1 MEFHSDAPITSK
13 NEDKLDR
20 DKFAKNLANA
30 IKSFPVDE
38 SLSVGLIGKWG
49 TGKSSIINL
58 TKNHLDDDN
67 LILIE
72 FNPWYFST
80 QNNLYQQFFNLI
92 SSEIEKREFGDKL
105 WIKKKFA
112 QIKQQYDK
120 LPKVT
125 RENKKLTQYFKEKFY
140 SLHELR
146 NSDVINAYYNQIKS
160 NSLVNFNAP
169 GIGYSYNFDDS
180 LKEYNS
186 VSYLKTKC
194 EEYFQDLGYK
204 FLIIIDDIDRMNS
217 IEIEQIFL
225 LVKSLA
231 NFPNFIYLLSFD
243 KEVVVNS
250 LNDVPEDFRNDFIE
264 KIIQIPIVVPEI
276 SDYSLN
282 NYIQHEIKELYY
294 EYLKDNFRGEDE
306 FKKVSHIIG
315 YFIKNIRDLKRYMN
329 AIEFYST
336 FMRELNIN
344 DMFIL
349 IAIHT
354 FEYEIYLKIKDELKV
369 FILDKFLYFQDE
381 NEIKNRLTKFLDDS
395 YLLLKKINSA
405 ELDSTLGTLF
415 PILNEKNLKLKK
427 IILGSDIEDK
437 ECRISSSSHFNK
449 YFTLTIENNE
459 ISSVEMDKFLK
470 LDNPDEILDILLDYY
485 EMGNFKS
492 FISSFWQFCG
502 RMSDENAKYYIH
514 ALMKFGDKF
523 SLDNDLPDYWER
535 ICICLFKKINSN
547 QESFRIIK
555 NGISDENIFLITRFT
570 YLLSY
575 YYRHCGDYSGELPEE
590 YAILDDNDL
599 FELEK
604 LVLEKLRDLIS
615 NKELLMHKNLGSILY
630 FWCLIENE
638 EEVKNY
644 LKCNIHDEND
654 KLVIKE
660 AIDNH
665 NDLRNLINIAVLFCG

>member
-1 MEFHSDAPITSK
+1 MEFYSDAPITSK
-13 NEDKLDR
+13 NEDTLDR

-30 IKSFPVDE
+30 IQSVSADE
-38 SLSVGLIGKWG
+38 SLSLGLIGKWG

-58 TKNHLDDDN
+58 TKNHFDDDN
-67 LILIE
+67 LIVIE
-72 FNPWYFST
+72 FNPWHFST

-125 RENKKLTQYFKEKFY
+125 RENKKITQYVKEKFY

-217 IEIEQIFL
+217 VEIEQIFI

-250 LNDVPEDFRNDFIE
+250 LNNVPKDFRNDFIE

-336 FMRELNIN
+336 FMCELNIN

-381 NEIKNRLTKFLDDS
+381 TEIKNRLTKFLDDS

-405 ELDSTLGTLF
+405 ELNSALGTLF
-415 PILNEKNLKLKK
+415 PILNAENLKLKR
-427 IILGSDIEDK
+427 ITLGSDIEEK
-437 ECRISSSSHFNK
+437 ECRISSSFHFNK
-449 YFTLTIENNE
+449 YFTLTVENNE

-470 LDNPDEILDILLDYY
+470 LDNTDEIFDILLEYY
-485 EMGNFKS
+485 EIGHFKS
-492 FISSFWQFCG
+492 FISSFSQFYD
-502 RMSDENAKYYIH
+502 RIPDENAKDYIY

-523 SLDNDLPDYWER
+523 STDNDLTNYWDR

-547 QESFRIIK
+547 HESFRIIK

-604 LVLEKLRDLIS
+604 LVLEKLRELIS
-615 NKELLMHKNLGSILY
+615 NKELLAHENLGSILY
-630 FWCLIENE
+630 LWCLLENE
-638 EEVKNY
+638 ESFMEYLENNIQNDEDQLVVSNTIKN
-644 LKCNIHDEND
+644 H
-654 KLVIKE
+654 KE
-660 AIDNH
+660 
-665 NDLRNLINIAVLFCG
+665 LSNLINVDDLFR

>member
-1 MEFHSDAPITSK
+1 MEFYSDAPITSK
-13 NEDKLDR
+13 NEDTLDR

-30 IKSFPVDE
+30 IQSVSADE
-38 SLSVGLIGKWG
+38 SLSLGLIGKWG

-58 TKNHLDDDN
+58 TKNHFDDDN
-67 LILIE
+67 LIVIE
-72 FNPWYFST
+72 FNPWHFST

-125 RENKKLTQYFKEKFY
+125 RENKKITQYVKEKFY

-217 IEIEQIFL
+217 VEIEQIFI

-250 LNDVPEDFRNDFIE
+250 LNNVPKDFRNDFIE

-282 NYIQHEIKELYY
+282 NYIQHAIKALYY
-294 EYLKDNFRGEDE
+294 QYLKDNFRGEDE

-336 FMRELNIN
+336 FMCELNIN

-381 NEIKNRLTKFLDDS
+381 TEIKNRLTKFLDDS

-405 ELDSTLGTLF
+405 ELNSALGTLF
-415 PILNEKNLKLKK
+415 PILNAENLKLKR
-427 IILGSDIEDK
+427 ITLGSDIEEK
-437 ECRISSSSHFNK
+437 ECRISSSFHFNK
-449 YFTLTIENNE
+449 YFTLTVENNE

-470 LDNPDEILDILLDYY
+470 LDNTDEIFDILLEYY
-485 EMGNFKS
+485 EIGHFKS
-492 FISSFWQFCG
+492 FISSFSQFYD
-502 RMSDENAKYYIH
+502 RIPDENAKDYIY

-523 SLDNDLPDYWER
+523 STDNDLTNYWDR

-547 QESFRIIK
+547 HESFRIIK

-604 LVLEKLRDLIS
+604 LVLEKLRELIS
-615 NKELLMHKNLGSILY
+615 NKELLAHENLGSILY
-630 FWCLIENE
+630 LWCLLENE
-638 EEVKNY
+638 ESFMEYLENNIQNDEDQLVVSNTIKN
-644 LKCNIHDEND
+644 H
-654 KLVIKE
+654 KE
-660 AIDNH
+660 
-665 NDLRNLINIAVLFCG
+665 LSNLINVDDLFR

>member
-1 MEFHSDAPITSK
+1 MEFYSDAPITSK
-13 NEDKLDR
+13 NEDTLDR

-30 IKSFPVDE
+30 IQSVSADE
-38 SLSVGLIGKWG
+38 SLSLGLIGKWG

-58 TKNHLDDDN
+58 TKNHFDDDN
-67 LILIE
+67 LIVIE
-72 FNPWYFST
+72 FNPWHFST

-125 RENKKLTQYFKEKFY
+125 RENKKITQYVKEKFY

-217 IEIEQIFL
+217 VEIEQIFI

-250 LNDVPEDFRNDFIE
+250 LNNVPKDFRNDFIE

-282 NYIQHEIKELYY
+282 NYIQHEIKALYY
-294 EYLKDNFRGEDE
+294 QYLKDNFRGEDE

-336 FMRELNIN
+336 FMCELNIN

-381 NEIKNRLTKFLDDS
+381 TEIKNRLTKFLDDS

-405 ELDSTLGTLF
+405 ELNSALGTLF
-415 PILNEKNLKLKK
+415 PILNAENLKLKR
-427 IILGSDIEDK
+427 ITLGSDIEEK
-437 ECRISSSSHFNK
+437 ECRISSSFHFNK
-449 YFTLTIENNE
+449 YFTLTVENNE

-470 LDNPDEILDILLDYY
+470 LDNTDEIFDILLEYY
-485 EMGNFKS
+485 EIGHFKS
-492 FISSFWQFCG
+492 FISSFSQFYD
-502 RMSDENAKYYIH
+502 RIPDENAKDYIY

-523 SLDNDLPDYWER
+523 STDNDLTNYWDR

-547 QESFRIIK
+547 HESFRIIK

-604 LVLEKLRDLIS
+604 LVLEKLRELIS
-615 NKELLMHKNLGSILY
+615 NKELLAHENLGSILY
-630 FWCLIENE
+630 LWCLLENE
-638 EEVKNY
+638 ESFMEYLENNIQNDEDQLVVSNTIKN
-644 LKCNIHDEND
+644 H
-654 KLVIKE
+654 KE
-660 AIDNH
+660 
-665 NDLRNLINIAVLFCG
+665 LSNLINVDDLFR

>member
-1 MEFHSDAPITSK
+1 MKFYSDAPIISK
-13 NEDKLDR
+13 DEDKLDR

-30 IKSFPVDE
+30 IQGVSADE
-38 SLSVGLIGKWG
+38 SLSLGLIGKWG

-67 LILIE
+67 LIVIE

-105 WIKKKFA
+105 WIKKKFT

-125 RENKKLTQYFKEKFY
+125 RENKKITQYVKEKFY

-146 NSDVINAYYNQIKS
+146 NSDVINAYYKQIKS
-160 NSLVNFNAP
+160 NSSVNFNAP
-169 GIGYSYNFDDS
+169 GFGYSYNFDDS

-194 EEYFQDLGYK
+194 EEYFKDLGYK

-217 IEIEQIFL
+217 IEIEQIFI

-250 LNDVPEDFRNDFIE
+250 LNDVPKDFRNDFIE

-276 SDYSLN
+276 SGYSLD
-282 NYIQHEIKELYY
+282 NYVQNEIKALYY

-306 FKKVSHIIG
+306 FKKVYHIIE

-329 AIEFYST
+329 AIEFYLA
-336 FMRELNIN
+336 FMCELNIN

-369 FILDKFLYFQDE
+369 FILDEFLYFQDE
-381 NEIKNRLTKFLDDS
+381 NEIKNRLTKFLEDS
-395 YLLLKKINSA
+395 YVLLKQININ

-415 PILNEKNLKLKK
+415 PILNAGNLKIGRLS
-427 IILGSDIEDK
+427 LDSDMLDK

-449 YFTLTIENNE
+449 YFTLTVE
-459 ISSVEMDKFLK
+459 IM
-470 LDNPDEILDILLDYY
+470 
-485 EMGNFKS
+485 
-492 FISSFWQFCG
+492 
-502 RMSDENAKYYIH
+502 R
-514 ALMKFGDKF
+514 
-523 SLDNDLPDYWER
+523 
-535 ICICLFKKINSN
+535 
-547 QESFRIIK
+547 
-555 NGISDENIFLITRFT
+555 
-570 YLLSY
+570 
-575 YYRHCGDYSGELPEE
+575 
-590 YAILDDNDL
+590 
-599 FELEK
+599 
-604 LVLEKLRDLIS
+604 
-615 NKELLMHKNLGSILY
+615 
-630 FWCLIENE
+630 
-638 EEVKNY
+638 
-644 LKCNIHDEND
+644 
-654 KLVIKE
+654 
-660 AIDNH
+660 
-665 NDLRNLINIAVLFCG
+665 

>member
-282 NYIQHEIKELYY
+282 NYIQHEIKALYY

-336 FMRELNIN
+336 FMCELNIN

-470 LDNPDEILDILLDYY
+470 LDNTDEILDILLDYY
-485 EMGNFKS
+485 EMWNFKS

-502 RMSDENAKYYIH
+502 RMPDENAKYYIH

-523 SLDNDLPDYWER
+523 SLDNDLSDYWDR
-535 ICICLFKKINSN
+535 ICSCLFKKINSN

-555 NGISDENIFLITRFT
+555 NCIRDENIFLITRFV
-570 YLLSY
+570 YHLSY
-575 YYRHCGDYSGELPEE
+575 YYGHHEDYNGEIPKE
-590 YAILDDNDL
+590 YNILDDNDL
-599 FELEK
+599 FKLEK
-604 LVLEKLRDLIS
+604 AVLEKLKELIS
-615 NKELLMHKNLGSILY
+615 NKKLLMHEKLGEILY

-660 AIDNH
+660 AINNH
-665 NDLRNLINIAVLFCG
+665 NDLRNLINIADLFSG